1 MLDLLCKIF
10 IYNCNYKTIKKR
22 KEKCM
27 KEKVFYLHI
36 VYSYPLEGMVA
47 DDLVIEDTDYE
58 FKEDGSSETELNES
72 GKPTLTPEI
81 LGAIRS
87 ELKKKIG
94 VEKLTILNWQWYE

>member
-1 MLDLLCKIF
+1 
-10 IYNCNYKTIKKR
+10 
-22 KEKCM
+22 M

-36 VYSYPLEGMVA
+36 VYIYSLEGIIA
-47 DDLVIEDTDYE
+47 DEQVIEETDYE
-58 FKEDGSSETELNES
+58 FKEGGSFETELNES

-87 ELKKKIG
+87 ELEKKIG